1 MPVTIDDIENW
12 VKFLVDPN
20 TTLEMVKN
28 EYRQRPR
35 LDGFMVEDLELA
47 KCYEVLDFLASVD
60 AFCMGGRS
68 VYEQLTSARR
78 NS

>member
-1 MPVTIDDIENW
+1 MPVTIYDIDNW
-12 VKFLVDPN
+12 MKFLLDPN

-47 KCYEVLDFLASVD
+47 KRYEILYFLASVD

-68 VYEQLTSARR
+68 VYERIGHDPQ
-78 NS
+78 NG

>member
-1 MPVTIDDIENW
+1 MSVTIDDLTKW
-12 VKFLVDPN
+12 MDFLKDPN
-20 TTLEMVKN
+20 TTLNMVKN

-47 KCYEVLDFLASVD
+47 KRYEVLDFLASVD

-68 VYEQLTSARR
+68 VYEQLTNGRR